1 VPLLSAAGS
10 ASITLLSDTDLSGFR
25 RRRKEFAQL
34 LHRWEITRGQG
45 VGDFNKDDA
54 VVVVGEEIA
63 VVEHVDPNLAIGQ
76 DAGRG
81 PLTDYFARRYRGDAQ
96 S

>member
-1 VPLLSAAGS
+1 MPHLSAAGR
-10 ASITLLSDTDLSGFR
+10 ASTTSLSDAGLSGFR
-25 RRRKEFAQL
+25 RCEEFAQL
-34 LHRWEITRGQG
+34 LHRREIMRGQG

-63 VVEHVDPNLAIGQ
+63 VVEHVDPNRTIGQ

-81 PLTDYFARRYRGDAQ
+81 PLPDYFSRRYRSDAE